1 MRTLLAIAVL
11 IAGATTSFAAAAQE
25 VENAEK
31 AWAAAVAA
39 NDYAAI
45 DRLMGDD
52 LIYGHSTGLVETKSQ
67 YIAALRSGQQKYD
80 QIRHESMNVKTHGN
94 TAVVSSRVRMTGSTK
109 GKPFD
114 NQLIMMHVWVK
125 NGGSWKLVGH
135 QTARMP

>member
-1 MRTLLAIAVL
+1 MRTLLAFAVL
-11 IAGATTSFAAAAQE
+11 TGAITCFAAAGQE

-31 AWAAAVAA
+31 AWAAAVTA

-45 DRLMGDD
+45 DRLLGDG

-80 QIRHESMNVKTHGN
+80 QIRHESMNVKTYGN
-94 TAVVSSRVRMTGSTK
+94 AAVVSSRVRMTGSTK

-125 NGGSWKLVGH
+125 NGGAWKLVGH